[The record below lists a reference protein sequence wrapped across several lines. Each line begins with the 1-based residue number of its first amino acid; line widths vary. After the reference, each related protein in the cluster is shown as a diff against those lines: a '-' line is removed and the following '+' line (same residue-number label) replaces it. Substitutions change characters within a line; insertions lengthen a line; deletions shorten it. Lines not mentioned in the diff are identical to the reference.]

1 MHRIFQ
7 THHIPPH
14 ELYAMDKRYRT
25 FIYASE
31 SLIMEDEEKQRKEM
45 ERKQRQKGGKR

>member
-14 ELYAMDKRYRT
+14 ELYAMDKRHKA

-31 SLIMEDEEKQRKEM
+31 SLVMEAEEK
-45 ERKQRQKGGKR
+45 ERKKAGKGGK